1 MSDGVR
7 AQAECDKSKC
17 CQWCGSV
24 FNLTAGFCMPM
35 MDTPVPTLTCSK
47 GGALCTTAVTE
58 VATLPQGTC
67 KGRGWGR
74 ARDEGGGRRDEVWG
88 AE

>member
-1 MSDGVR
+1 MKGVWGSEWG

-35 MDTPVPTLTCSK
+35 MDIPVPTLTCSK
-47 GGALCTTAVTE
+47 GGALCTSAITE
-58 VATLPQGTC
+58 VRER
-67 KGRGWGR
+67 RGGF
-74 ARDEGGGRRDEVWG
+74 
-88 AE
+88 